1 MDRYIYHHIRELCPG
16 RREEESSE
24 EEVAP
29 LEAKED
35 DVSVDKIMEEVN
47 DLEISVFERD
57 VDVEDGRRE
66 KERKRKEVEEQRRKR
81 PQIP

>member
-1 MDRYIYHHIRELCPG
+1 MGCT
-16 RREEESSE
+16 REEESSE

-29 LEAKED
+29 LEAEED
-35 DVSVDKIMEEVN
+35 DVSLDNIMEEVN

-57 VDVEDGRRE
+57 VDVEDRRRE